1 MTDLPA
7 FVSDED
13 EAFDRLLDQVREA
26 WKDPLAHVLVDDERG
41 TCRVRVRVTDRHGIL
56 SDRYFGGAGWTPTK
70 ALYAALVAAPAAS
83 SEG

>member
-1 MTDLPA
+1 MPVLPSV
-7 FVSDED
+7 VSDED

-26 WKDPLAHVLVDDERG
+26 WGDPLAHVLLDDEMG

-56 SDRYFGGAGWTPTK
+56 SNRYFGGAGWTPSK

-83 SEG
+83 EG